1 MRIDAADNGQ
11 GGLTCTVVYPEGGI
25 AFASTYSLQGATVQV
40 VFEGTKTLTGRDM
53 ASGEFGFAISDA
65 QGTVVSEGRN
75 AAAADG
81 QPGRIEFEALTLSAP
96 GEYDFT
102 IAENAGDAEGVTY
115 DGRTFAAHVSVV
127 DNLDGTMS
135 PQVSYPDGT
144 PAFANAYTKAEVP
157 GGDDSGGTGGSGTT
171 GGSSGTGGSA
181 GAGGADTPEVP
192 KTGDATSTAAA
203 ACLAG
208 TGAALLAGAGAL
220 AARRRARG

>member
-53 ASGEFGFAISDA
+53 ISGEFAFAVCDA

-81 QPGRIEFEALTLSAP
+81 QPGRIEFEALTFSAP

-135 PQVSYPDGT
+135 AQVSYPDGT
-144 PAFANAYTKAEVP
+144 PAFANAFAGTEVP
-157 GGDDSGGTGGSGTT
+157 GGDDSGTDDPGDSGS
-171 GGSSGTGGSA
+171 TGGSA
-181 GAGGADTPEVP
+181 GTGGANTPEVP
-192 KTGDATSTAAA
+192 KTGDATGTAAA

-208 TGAALLAGAGAL
+208 AGAALLAGAGVL
-220 AARRRARG
+220 AVRRRARG